1 MLYKSIE
8 KMVVKMSDLKEMALK
23 KMSKNLPKTKKGLED
38 FIHGVSAPAPAV
50 PAPKK
55 ELPAEVK
62 VAKEHLKKVDCKVVP
77 HTEMDDMKSHKEVV
91 KHLESKECPEV
102 AEVKKKVKA
111 HKKAEKVAEKSEPV
125 AEAPKVKKPRQKK
138 VKADV
143 PEVLY

>member
-1 MLYKSIE
+1 
-8 KMVVKMSDLKEMALK
+8 MVVKMSDLKEMALK

-38 FIHGVSAPAPAV
+38 FIHGVPAAV

-77 HTEMDDMKSHKEVV
+77 HTDMDDMKNHKEVV
-91 KHLESKECPEV
+91 KHLESKQCPEV

-111 HKKAEKVAEKSEPV
+111 HKKAEKEEKAPEPV
-125 AEAPKVKKPRQKK
+125 ADAPKPKKPRQKK